1 MAYKYLFSNNA
12 RVELVEGVSSVDELL
27 TVGDESAILTF
38 ASGDTFGIDENGF
51 DRIQQA
57 TIVNPGIAG
66 AYEIVSIKALNIL
79 DGTFTVERGREG
91 TTARDWPSGST
102 LEARITA
109 EMLKS
114 MANTASAASAAQSPI
129 APDPIPTEVMTPSRP
144 SRLGRV
150 VTGRSHVMTFGNPPL
165 WGSSHMKGDVVK
177 LSGLSA
183 SVRFVF
189 LDDWAGTPP
198 TPFTTAPEMDGK
210 VKLFTVQGSSGRVR
224 VLAYGVKMYGDLNE
238 IIRISLSERVIISE
252 IGVVLTKASPFTQS
266 LELSF
271 TTRMISVGPM
281 LLSQSGY
288 VGNDNVFRVNP
299 NPPGSTKM
307 SQDGATDY
315 IDIEVNRDALINTP
329 LNGYIYWT
337 GFAVGDDEIVDY
349 STAGPFTEVP

>member
-66 AYEIVSIKALNIL
+66 AYEIVSIKAINIL

-91 TTARDWPSGST
+91 TTARGWPSGSI

-109 EMLKS
+109 EMLGS
-114 MANTASAASAAQSPI
+114 MANTASAAQSPI

-150 VTGRSHVMTFGNPPL
+150 VTGRTHVMTFGNPPA
-165 WGSSHMKGDVVK
+165 WGTAHTKGDVVK

-183 SVRFVF
+183 RVRFVF

-198 TPFTTAPEMDGK
+198 TPFITAPEMDGK

-224 VLAYGVKMYGDLNE
+224 VLAYGVEMYGDLSEN
-238 IIRISLSERVIISE
+238 IRISLSERVIISE
-252 IGVVLTKASPFTQS
+252 IGVVLTKASPFSQS

-271 TTRMISVGPM
+271 TTRMIGIGPM
-281 LLSQSGY
+281 LLSGSGF
-288 VGNDNVFRVNP
+288 VGNDDVYRVNP
-299 NPPGSTKM
+299 NPPGNTKM

-315 IDIEVNRDALINTP
+315 IYIEVNRDELINTP

>member
-79 DGTFTVERGREG
+79 DGTFTVGRGREG
-91 TTARDWPSGST
+91 TTARGWPSGSI

-109 EMLKS
+109 EMLGS
-114 MANTASAASAAQSPI
+114 MANTASAAQSPI

-150 VTGRSHVMTFGNPPL
+150 VTGRSHVMAFGNPPL

-224 VLAYGVKMYGDLNE
+224 VLAYGVKMYGDLSE
-238 IIRISLSERVIISE
+238 TFRIGLSERVIISE
-252 IGVVLTKASPFTQS
+252 IGVVLTKASSYGQS

-271 TTRMISVGPM
+271 STRIIGVGPM
-281 LLSQSGY
+281 LLSQTGLVESG
-288 VGNDNVFRVNP
+288 DAFRINP
-299 NPPGSTKM
+299 NPPGNAEM
-307 SQDGATDY
+307 SVDGATDY
-315 IDIEVNRDALINTP
+315 IEIEVNRDALINTP

>member
-12 RVELVEGVSSVDELL
+12 RVELVEGVSSDDELL

-66 AYEIVSIKALNIL
+66 AYEIVSIKAINIL
-79 DGTFTVERGREG
+79 DGTFTVDRGREG
-91 TTARDWPSGST
+91 TTARTWPAGSI

-109 EMLKS
+109 EMLES
-114 MANTASAASAAQSPI
+114 MANTASTAQSPI

-150 VTGRSHVMTFGNPPL
+150 VTGRSHVMAFGNPPA
-165 WGSSHMKGDVVK
+165 WGTAHTKGDVVK
-177 LSGLSA
+177 LNGLDA

-189 LDDWAGTPP
+189 LDDWSGAPP
-198 TPFTTAPEMDGK
+198 SPFTTALEMDGK
-210 VKLFTVQGSSGRVR
+210 VKLFTVQGTSGRVR
-224 VLAYGVKMYGDLNE
+224 VLAYGVKMYGNLSE
-238 IIRISLSERVIISE
+238 TFRIGLSERVIISE
-252 IGVVLTKASPFTQS
+252 LGVVLTKASSYGQS
-266 LELSF
+266 MELTFS
-271 TTRMISVGPM
+271 TRIIGVGPM
-281 LLSQSGY
+281 PLNTSG
-288 VGNDNVFRVNP
+288 VVESGDAFRINP
-299 NPPGSTKM
+299 NPIQYGEAAL
-307 SQDGATDY
+307 DGATDY
-315 IDIEVNRDALINTP
+315 IKIEVNRDALINTP

>member
-1 MAYKYLFSNNA
+1 MTYKYLFSNNA
-12 RVELVEGVSSVDELL
+12 RVELVKGVSSVDELL

-51 DRIQQA
+51 YRIQQA

-109 EMLKS
+109 EMLGS
-114 MANTASAASAAQSPI
+114 MANTASAAQSPI
-129 APDPIPTEVMTPSRP
+129 APDPIPTEAMTPSRP
-144 SRLGRV
+144 SRLGRM
-150 VTGRSHVMTFGNPPL
+150 VTGRSHVMAFGNPPL

-198 TPFTTAPEMDGK
+198 TPFTTAPEMNGK
-210 VKLFTVQGSSGRVR
+210 VKLFNVQGTSGRVR
-224 VLAYGVKMYGDLNE
+224 VLAYGVEMFDNFTERLR
-238 IIRISLSERVIISE
+238 IRLSERVIISE
-252 IGVVLTKASPFTQS
+252 LGVVLTKASPTEHS
-266 LELSF
+266 LGLTF
-271 TTRMISVGPM
+271 TTDILSVGSVP
-281 LLSQSGY
+281 LKQSGLIY
-288 VGNDNVFRVNP
+288 SGNVFRITLNP
-299 NPPGSTKM
+299 LKNTAM
-307 SQDGATDY
+307 MEDRAIEY
-315 IDIEVNRDALINTP
+315 IDMDVERGALINTP

-349 STAGPFTEVP
+349 STAGPFIEVP

>member
-12 RVELVEGVSSVDELL
+12 RVELVEGVSSDGELL

-38 ASGDTFGIDENGF
+38 ASGDTFGNDENGF

-66 AYEIVSIKALNIL
+66 AYEIVSIKAINIL
-79 DGTFTVERGREG
+79 DGTFTVDRGREG
-91 TTARDWPSGST
+91 TTARTWPAGSI

-109 EMLKS
+109 EMLES
-114 MANTASAASAAQSPI
+114 MASATGAAQSPI

-150 VTGRSHVMTFGNPPL
+150 VTGRTHVMAFGNPPA
-165 WGSSHMKGDVVK
+165 WGTAHTKGDVVK
-177 LSGLSA
+177 LNGLDA

-198 TPFTTAPEMDGK
+198 TPFTTAPEMEGK
-210 VKLFTVQGSSGRVR
+210 VKLFTVQGSSDKVR
-224 VLAYGVKMYGDLNE
+224 VLAYGVEMYGNLSE
-238 IIRISLSERVIISE
+238 TFRIGLSERVIISE
-252 IGVVLTKASPFTQS
+252 LGVVLTKASSYRQS
-266 LELSF
+266 LELAFS
-271 TTRMISVGPM
+271 TRIIGVGPM
-281 LLSQSGY
+281 PLNTSGL
-288 VGNDNVFRVNP
+288 VESGDAFRINP
-299 NPPGSTKM
+299 NPIQYGEAAL
-307 SQDGATDY
+307 DGATDY
-315 IDIEVNRDALINTP
+315 IDVEVDRGAQINTP

>member
-12 RVELVEGVSSVDELL
+12 RVELVEGVSPIDKLL
-27 TVGDESAILTF
+27 TVGDESATLTF

-66 AYEIVSIKALNIL
+66 AYEIVSIKAINIL

-91 TTARDWPSGST
+91 TTARDWPSGSI

-109 EMLKS
+109 EMLGS
-114 MANTASAASAAQSPI
+114 MANTASAAQSPI

-150 VTGRSHVMTFGNPPL
+150 VTGRSHVMAFGNPPL

-198 TPFTTAPEMDGK
+198 TPFVTASEMEGK
-210 VKLFTVQGSSGRVR
+210 VKLFTVQGSSDRVR

-238 IIRISLSERVIISE
+238 IFRIELSERVIISE
-252 IGVVLTKASPFTQS
+252 IGVVLTKASSFRQS

-271 TTRMISVGPM
+271 SARMIDVGPM
-281 LLSQSGY
+281 PLRQSGL
-288 VGNDNVFRVNP
+288 VESGDAFRINP
-299 NPPGSTKM
+299 NPPGNAEM
-307 SQDGATDY
+307 SSDGATDY
-315 IDIEVNRDALINTP
+315 IGVEVSRDALINTP

>member
-1 MAYKYLFSNNA
+1 MTYKYLFSNNA

-91 TTARDWPSGST
+91 TTARAWPSGST

-109 EMLKS
+109 EMLES
-114 MANTASAASAAQSPI
+114 MANTASAAQSPI

-150 VTGRSHVMTFGNPPL
+150 VTGRSHVMAFGNPPL

-224 VLAYGVKMYGDLNE
+224 VLAYGVEMYGDLSE
-238 IIRISLSERVIISE
+238 TFRIGLSERVIISE
-252 IGVVLTKASPFTQS
+252 IGVVLTKASSYGQS
-266 LELSF
+266 MELAFS
-271 TTRMISVGPM
+271 TRGIGVGPM
-281 LLSQSGY
+281 PLNTSGIANS
-288 VGNDNVFRVNP
+288 GDVFRINP
-299 NPPGSTKM
+299 NPIQYGEAAL
-307 SQDGATDY
+307 DGATDY
-315 IDIEVNRDALINTP
+315 IDVEVVRGAQINTP
-329 LNGYIYWT
+329 LNGYIYWV
-337 GFAVGDDEIVDY
+337 GFAVGDDEVVDY
-349 STAGPFTEVP
+349 SSAGPFTEVP

>member
-12 RVELVEGVSSVDELL
+12 RVELVGGVSSVDELL

-109 EMLKS
+109 EMLES
-114 MANTASAASAAQSPI
+114 MANTASAAQSPI

-198 TPFTTAPEMDGK
+198 TPFITAPEMEGK

-224 VLAYGVKMYGDLNE
+224 VLAYGVGMYGNLNE
-238 IIRISLSERVIISE
+238 IFRIELSERVIISE
-252 IGVVLTKASPFTQS
+252 IGVVLTKASSFSQS

-271 TTRMISVGPM
+271 TTRMVGVGPM
-281 LLSQSGY
+281 PLRQSGL
-288 VGNDNVFRVNP
+288 VESGDALRINP
-299 NPPGSTKM
+299 NPPGNAEM
-307 SQDGATDY
+307 SVDGATDY
-315 IDIEVNRDALINTP
+315 IEIEVSRGALINTP

-349 STAGPFTEVP
+349 STAGPFIEVP

>member
-38 ASGDTFGIDENGF
+38 ASGDTFGIDENGSN
-51 DRIQQA
+51 RIQQA

-66 AYEIVSIKALNIL
+66 AYEIVSIKAINIL
-79 DGTFTVERGREG
+79 DGTFLVGRGREG

-109 EMLKS
+109 EMLES
-114 MANTASAASAAQSPI
+114 MANTASAAQSPI

-150 VTGRSHVMTFGNPPL
+150 VTGRSHVMAFGNPPL

-252 IGVVLTKASPFTQS
+252 IGVALTKASSYGQS

-271 TTRMISVGPM
+271 TTRMIGVGPM
-281 LLSQSGY
+281 LLSQTGIVNSG
-288 VGNDNVFRVNP
+288 DVFRVNP
-299 NPPGSTKM
+299 NPPGNAKM
-307 SQDGATDY
+307 SVDGATDY
-315 IDIEVNRDALINTP
+315 IEIEVNRDALINTP

-349 STAGPFTEVP
+349 STAGPFIEVP

>member
-27 TVGDESAILTF
+27 TVGDESAMLTF

-109 EMLKS
+109 EMLES
-114 MANTASAASAAQSPI
+114 MANTASAAQSPI

-150 VTGRSHVMTFGNPPL
+150 VTGRSHVMAFGNPPL

-198 TPFTTAPEMDGK
+198 TPFVTASEMKGK

-224 VLAYGVKMYGDLNE
+224 VLAYGVEMYGDLSE
-238 IIRISLSERVIISE
+238 TIRISLSERVVISE
-252 IGVVLTKASPFTQS
+252 IGVVITKGSHPGDS

-271 TTRMISVGPM
+271 STQGVGVGPM
-281 LLSQSGY
+281 PLYSRGTIG
-288 VGNDNVFRVNP
+288 VDDVFRINP
-299 NPPGSTKM
+299 NPLGYTTT
-307 SQDGATDY
+307 SQDRATNY
-315 IDIEVNRDALINTP
+315 IDVEVIRNALINKQ

-349 STAGPFTEVP
+349 STAGPFIEVP

>member
-1 MAYKYLFSNNA
+1 MAVKYLFSNNA
-12 RVELVEGVSSVDELL
+12 RVELVAGVSPIDELL

-38 ASGDTFGIDENGF
+38 ASGDTFGADENGF

-57 TIVNPGIAG
+57 TIVNPGTAG
-66 AYEIVSIKALNIL
+66 AYEIVSIKAINIL
-79 DGTFTVERGREG
+79 DGTFIVERGREG
-91 TTARDWPSGST
+91 TTARDWPSGSI

-109 EMLKS
+109 EMLGS
-114 MANTASAASAAQSPI
+114 MANTASAAQSPI

-150 VTGRSHVMTFGNPPL
+150 VTGRSHVMAFGNPPL

-198 TPFTTAPEMDGK
+198 TPFITAPEMEGK

-224 VLAYGVKMYGDLNE
+224 VLAYGVEMYGDLSE
-238 IIRISLSERVIISE
+238 IFRIELSERVIISE
-252 IGVVLTKASPFTQS
+252 IGVVLTKASSFGQS

-271 TTRMISVGPM
+271 STRMVGVGPM
-281 LLSQSGY
+281 PLSQSGIAES
-288 VGNDNVFRVNP
+288 GDAFRINP
-299 NPPGSTKM
+299 NPPGNAEM
-307 SQDGATDY
+307 SVDGATDY
-315 IDIEVNRDALINTP
+315 IGIEVNRGALINKQ

-349 STAGPFTEVP
+349 STAGPFIEVP